1 MDTNI
6 SIIKLSREFTFPLIP
21 ALYNCVAGTKQTLRN
36 STDSKC
42 DMHVNKSVCQ
52 YGMTPVTYDS
62 ALLESGITL
71 HGHLKGYPCEEVIQV
86 LDMVP

>member
-1 MDTNI
+1 
-6 SIIKLSREFTFPLIP
+6 
-21 ALYNCVAGTKQTLRN
+21 
-36 STDSKC
+36 
-42 DMHVNKSVCQ
+42 MHVNKSVCQ